1 MLLLINRNLKIITT
15 LNTYAIQTLKLFEN
29 FWAQSLKTLQN
40 LFNFFENI
48 KISINDVIK
57 YIFW

>member
-29 FWAQSLKTLQN
+29 F
-40 LFNFFENI
+40 
-48 KISINDVIK
+48 
-57 YIFW
+57 